1 MPKFQFC
8 LPREG
13 NLTRIQLRAIDN
25 KVPISIFVYNPF
37 SKKMALICFIKRL
50 LNLKYVN
57 KKGLLIVES
66 EFLKFIIK
74 EKLEDSQSVRRYN
87 FKGEYEPCQDFNFGY
102 QLMLT

>member
-87 FKGEYEPCQDFNFGY
+87 FNRFTRTYIFKWSSWYW
-102 QLMLT
+102 